1 MERSS
6 GPPLTHDLIA
16 NAGCSYVRELRE
28 DAHRAETTEGIRKD
42 WTIICLWLGDCDRE
56 LSADHL
62 EKIGKA
68 WRAYL
73 AIGLAPSHELQPVF
87 DSVRERF
94 NTPEAK
100 RDRPPVEI
108 MDVFDRLLASDNQIR
123 AKRASDAKAES
134 ERLAKIIGRL
144 PGTNKKGLWSRQS
157 RSVRGWIFVSVAW
170 AVIALFIIIVFDPL
184 DFPGWNW
191 ADERD
196 FLKVMAIVFLPAVAG
211 LLKAAYGKATR

>member
-1 MERSS
+1 MEHNSS
-6 GPPLTHDLIA
+6 PPLTPDFIA

-28 DAHRAETTEGIRKD
+28 DAHRAKTTEGIRKD
-42 WTIICLWLGDCDRE
+42 WTIISLWLGDCDTE

-62 EKIGKA
+62 EKIDKA

-73 AIGLAPSHELQPVF
+73 GIGLAPSHELQPVF
-87 DSVRERF
+87 DSVHERF
-94 NTPEAK
+94 NTAEAK
-100 RDRPPVEI
+100 HDKPPVEI
-108 MDVFDRLLASDNQIR
+108 MDVFDRLLATDNQIR
-123 AKRASDAKAES
+123 AKRASDAKAEN

-157 RSVRGWIFVSVAW
+157 RSLRGWIFVSVAW
-170 AVIALFIIIVFDPL
+170 AAIALFIIIVFDPL

-196 FLKVMAIVFLPAVAG
+196 FLKVMAIVFLPVVAG
-211 LLKAAYGKATR
+211 LLKAAYSKATR